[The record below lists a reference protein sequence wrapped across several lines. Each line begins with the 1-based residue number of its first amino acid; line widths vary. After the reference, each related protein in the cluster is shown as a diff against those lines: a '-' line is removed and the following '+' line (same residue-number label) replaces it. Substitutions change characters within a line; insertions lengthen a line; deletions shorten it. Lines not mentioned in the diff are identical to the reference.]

1 MTIKQ
6 SSYFHYMENS
16 KIIVLTHD
24 ESFHADDAAGS
35 KMIEIVFGKENIML
49 QRSRKLED
57 IKKANITIDVGKEY
71 NPDQNKFDHHMFDE
85 LYYYD
90 NDNKWVMSSVGM
102 VYKKFGD
109 IFLQKMIGFSVCE
122 EHLYQIKDA
131 FYQEIVKELDLID
144 NGIKT
149 TDNPRYIV
157 KTNLTSIVGMFNGL
171 DVYDDNLQLQQ
182 FEKAMKYIENVF
194 RIKIN
199 SLCNKYIHKTITRKN
214 NIITKHSNK
223 IIFLNTNYFDSINS
237 NVMASAMIIN
247 TINENSVSIIFA
259 SNPILKKKII
269 FYDFRDRY
277 THIEPIFNMFGEKLI
292 VKILEKNGIN
302 NISDEHLYFVF
313 MHMKKSL
320 VKEIVMT
327 TKRIKQNEHMSYEI
341 RTDLSSLIHNSIFF
355 DCSLSE
361 IMDLAYQVFERNILD
376 IYDSVINHDD
386 DEKMII
392 DAIETRH
399 DICDTGKIIYL
410 KKYIKNPTPLIVR
423 LEKIMNIKTQ
433 IFFIIMYD
441 NKKWKI
447 TTFKNRGKLV
457 KSEHPDII
465 FIHHNFFCG
474 ATNSLEAAINLCKLS
489 CNND

>member
-1 MTIKQ
+1 
-6 SSYFHYMENS
+6 MENS

-35 KMIEIVFGKENIML
+35 KMIEIVFGKENIVL

-57 IKKANITIDVGKEY
+57 IKKASITIDVGKEY

-90 NDNKWVMSSVGM
+90 DDNKWAMSSVGM

-109 IFLQKMIGFSVCE
+109 IFLQKMIGFDVCE
-122 EHLYQIKDA
+122 EHFRQIKDA
-131 FYQEIVKELDLID
+131 FYEEIIKELDLID
-144 NGIKT
+144 NGVRT
-149 TDNPRYIV
+149 TNDPKYIIR
-157 KTNLTSIVGMFNGL
+157 TNLTSIVGMFNGL
-171 DVYDDNLQLQQ
+171 DVYDDNSQLQQ

-194 RIKIN
+194 RIKIY
-199 SLCNKYIHKTITRKN
+199 SLCNKYIYKTIKRKN
-214 NIITKHSNK
+214 NIISKQSNK

-247 TINENSVSIIFA
+247 TINDNSVSIIFA
-259 SNPILKKKII
+259 SNPNFNKKII

-277 THIEPIFNMFGEKLI
+277 THIEPIFDMFGEKLI
-292 VKILEKNGIN
+292 VKMLEKNGIN
-302 NISDEHLYFVF
+302 HISDEHLHFVF
-313 MHMKKSL
+313 MYVNKTL
-320 VKEIVMT
+320 IKEIVMT
-327 TKRIKQNEHMSYEI
+327 TKRIKQNKNMLYEI
-341 RTDLSSLIHNSIFF
+341 NTDLSSLIHNSIFF

-361 IMDLAYQVFERNILD
+361 IMDLIYQIFERNILD
-376 IYDSVINHDD
+376 IYYSVVNHDD

-392 DAIETRH
+392 DAIENKH
-399 DICDTGKIIYL
+399 EICDTGKIIYL
-410 KKYIKNPTPLIVR
+410 KKYIKNPAPLVIR
-423 LEKIMNIKTQ
+423 LEKRMNIETQ
-433 IFFIIMYD
+433 IKFIIMFD

-447 TTFKNRGKLV
+447 TVVKNRGKLV

-474 ATNSLEAAINLCKLS
+474 ATNSLESAINLCKLS
-489 CNND
+489 CDND

>member
-1 MTIKQ
+1 
-6 SSYFHYMENS
+6 
-16 KIIVLTHD
+16 
-24 ESFHADDAAGS
+24 
-35 KMIEIVFGKENIML
+35 
-49 QRSRKLED
+49 
-57 IKKANITIDVGKEY
+57 
-71 NPDQNKFDHHMFDE
+71 
-85 LYYYD
+85 
-90 NDNKWVMSSVGM
+90 
-102 VYKKFGD
+102 
-109 IFLQKMIGFSVCE
+109 
-122 EHLYQIKDA
+122 
-131 FYQEIVKELDLID
+131 
-144 NGIKT
+144 
-149 TDNPRYIV
+149 
-157 KTNLTSIVGMFNGL
+157 
-171 DVYDDNLQLQQ
+171 
-182 FEKAMKYIENVF
+182 
-194 RIKIN
+194 
-199 SLCNKYIHKTITRKN
+199 
-214 NIITKHSNK
+214 
-223 IIFLNTNYFDSINS
+223 
-237 NVMASAMIIN
+237 MASAMIIN